1 MVCESLAPKRQ
12 DGRTGEPR
20 LACARPTGGG
30 RRLIGVPR
38 VWFAL
43 RAGRKAGKNRV
54 IRSESRV
61 AGRFSGVWASFCCFL
76 AKVGDKI
83 NGR

>member
-1 MVCESLAPKRQ
+1 MSRESLARTRQ
-12 DGRTGEPR
+12 DGRTGELR

-38 VWFAL
+38 VRVAL
-43 RAGRKAGKNRV
+43 RGRRKAGKNGV

-76 AKVGDKI
+76 PKVGDKI